1 MIAAEDGHTQ
11 IAEQL
16 LAAGADFNARDVE
29 GRTAL
34 LLASMIVF
42 AQDELVKL
50 LLAKGADVNAVD
62 NQGNTALMLAAN
74 AGEFQIVDSLINGG
88 ANVNARNKEGRTALR
103 LARES
108 KSAAEPSRAEIL
120 KSLTKAG
127 AKE

>member
-1 MIAAEDGHTQ
+1 AEGGHTQ

-16 LAAGADFNARDVE
+16 LAAGAEFNSRDVE

-34 LLASMIVF
+34 LLASMSTL

-62 NQGNTALMLAAN
+62 NKGNTALMLAAN
-74 AGEFQIVDSLINGG
+74 AGEFQIVGSLIDGG
-88 ANVNARNKEGRTALR
+88 ANVNAKNKEGWTALR
-103 LARES
+103 FARES
-108 KSAAEPSRAEIL
+108 KRPGETSRAEIL
-120 KSLTKAG
+120 KRLTKAG